1 MHKNN
6 LDRIIELADHLRK
19 QLETLDFDKASSAV
33 LKRLLDDMQEL
44 DDLAASVDHPII
56 KMIGTVIKGVGHE
69 EVERA
74 YEEAKI
80 REAQNAPPSPQD
92 SPSDLM
98 ERVYAYQEKIGALSQ
113 LTENDVSSDY
123 VENLLNEGRRLK
135 KEMDASANPLARIV
149 GSSWEE
155 SVFKVL
161 EKVHQE
167 MAGQTPSSKGPS
179 FSESQIKER
188 MDGFIQ
194 LVERLDNKGDD
205 LTSSDVLH
213 AIEYARE
220 LKSMLTSVS
229 PQVQANIARW
239 AKLNTSDPTELFDFE
254 GMEAHYHELVEEEK
268 LRAPTT
274 TAPRNTLS
282 PKTAVKP
289 PSEVSA
295 PYSKQKVIDQL
306 GVVQN
311 VMQDLTTKGVKNL
324 SATDIEK
331 LLTSVA
337 LLKDGVKNG
346 PQDIKDLVQSVLEM
360 LSLDK
365 WEERHA
371 QLLKNAPAAPSE
383 VAPTASS
390 PKRVFVN
397 GKFDVFEKG
406 FIEQCQEYFEDIAV
420 NVSKKSKKF
429 LQEALQVMNGLPEDF
444 KGLTAENS
452 LEKEFISNLPGQT
465 KLLIK
470 IIERELKNKETLSV
484 KKTAPKKATAKKTT
498 TSEPV
503 KKTSAKKRPTA

>member
-1 MHKNN
+1 MSKNN
-6 LDRIIELADHLRK
+6 LDRIIHLADHLRK
-19 QLETLDFDKASSAV
+19 QLETLDLETASSAV

-44 DDLAASVDHPII
+44 DDLAATVDHPII
-56 KMIGTVIKGVGHE
+56 NMIGTVIKGAGHE

-74 YEEAKI
+74 YEEAKA
-80 REAQNAPPSPQD
+80 REGQNAPAPHD
-92 SPSDLM
+92 GPSDLM
-98 ERVYAYQEKIGALSQ
+98 ERVYAYQKKIGALSQ
-113 LTENDVSSDY
+113 LTENDVNPDY
-123 VENLLNEGRRLK
+123 IENLLNEGRRLK

-161 EKVHQE
+161 EKAHQE
-167 MAGQTPSSKGPS
+167 MAGQASSPKASS
-179 FSESQIKER
+179 FSEGQIKER
-188 MDGFIQ
+188 MNGFLE

-205 LTSSDVLH
+205 LTSSDVLQ

-239 AKLNTSDPTELFDFE
+239 ANLNTSDPTELFDLE
-254 GMEAHYHELVEEEK
+254 EMEDHYQELLEEEG
-268 LRAPTT
+268 LQAQMSAT
-274 TAPRNTLS
+274 TAPKNTLS
-282 PKTAVKP
+282 PKNNVKNAAN
-289 PSEVSA
+289 PSI
-295 PYSKQKVIDQL
+295 YSKEKVIAQIS
-306 GVVQN
+306 VVQN
-311 VMQDLTTKGVKNL
+311 VMQDLKSKGVKNL

-331 LLTSVA
+331 LLTSVTH
-337 LLKDGVKNG
+337 LKDGIKNA
-346 PQDIKDLVQSVLEM
+346 PQDIKDLVQSVLGQ

-365 WEERHA
+365 WEERRA
-371 QLLKNAPAAPSE
+371 ELLKSATASTAAP
-383 VAPTASS
+383 S

-397 GKFDVFEKG
+397 GKFDVFEEG

-420 NVSKKSKKF
+420 NASKKSKKF

-444 KGLTAENS
+444 KGLTAENT

-465 KLLIK
+465 KLLTK
-470 IIERELKNKETLSV
+470 IIERELKNKETLSA
-484 KKTAPKKATAKKTT
+484 KKTAPKKAAAKKA